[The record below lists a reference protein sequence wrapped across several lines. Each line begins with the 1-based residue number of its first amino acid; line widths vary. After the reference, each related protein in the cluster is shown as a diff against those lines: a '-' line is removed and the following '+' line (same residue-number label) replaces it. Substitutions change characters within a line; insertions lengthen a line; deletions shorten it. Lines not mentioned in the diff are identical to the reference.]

1 MKKIKKTLSLLLL
14 LVLSLAQVGN
24 VKADGTKGT
33 ITINNAIVNETYS
46 IYRILD
52 LETYDAQKNHYIYRA
67 NSKWEAFINDANKGG
82 KYLEAKHENGN
93 TYYVWKENADKVK
106 FTEEAIAY
114 AKAKPIETE
123 ASKKATST
131 TVQFTEL
138 DLGYYLVSSSVGSL
152 LHLTTTNPNGAIN
165 EKNTIKPEVDKEVK
179 ENSTGVYGKENDAT
193 IGDTVEFKSTIT
205 TGAGFKD
212 YVLYDNMSTGLTL
225 NPDSIK
231 AYVIVNNNEVAI
243 DEQYYTVKTNVDGY
257 TFTVTFKNEFIAK
270 QPRNTKIVVK
280 YTATLNENATIEGNG
295 NTNETHLE
303 YDNGTTETK
312 TTTTYTY
319 KFNLKKTDADENEI
333 EGAEFKLYY
342 KDNKDN
348 KDKEILVVL
357 ENEADSIYRVAVAG
371 ETGVTIKV
379 GHATIKGLDAGTY
392 YLEEVVSPEGYN
404 KLTSKVKV
412 EVKGKNN
419 DNSFHINDISVVNY
433 TGSLLPETGGIGTML
448 FITFGLILI
457 LGFGLLLVTKLRAYK
472 ANI

>member
-1 MKKIKKTLSLLLL
+1 MKKIKKILSLLLL

-52 LETYDAQKNHYIYRA
+52 LETYDAQNNHYIYRA
-67 NSKWEAFINDANKGG
+67 NTKWQSFINDANKGG
-82 KYLEAKHENGN
+82 KYLEAKNENGN
-93 TYYVWKENADKVK
+93 TYYVWKENADQVK

-114 AKAKPIETE
+114 AKANSIEAE
-123 ASKKATST
+123 AFKKATST

-152 LHLTTTNPNGAIN
+152 LHLTTTNPNGEIN

-212 YVLYDNMSTGLTL
+212 YVLYDKMSTGLTL
-225 NPDSIK
+225 NSGSIK
-231 AYVIVNNNEVAI
+231 AYVIVENNEVAI
-243 DEQYYTVKTNVDGY
+243 DEQYYTVNENVAGY
-257 TFTVTFKNEFIAK
+257 TFTVKFDNEFIAK

-280 YTATLNENATIEGNG
+280 YTATLNENATIEGTG
-295 NTNETHLE
+295 NINETNLK
-303 YDNGTTETK
+303 YGNDTTETK

-319 KFNLKKTDADENEI
+319 KFNLKKTDADEKEI
-333 EGAEFKLYY
+333 EGAEFKLY
-342 KDNKDN
+342 KDN
-348 KDKEILVVL
+348 KEILVVL

-371 ETGVTIKV
+371 EAGVTIKV

-404 KLTSKVKV
+404 KLTSKQEV

>member
-1 MKKIKKTLSLLLL
+1 MKKIKKILSLLLL

-52 LETYDAQKNHYIYRA
+52 LETYDAQNNHYIYRA
-67 NSKWEAFINDANKGG
+67 NTKWEAFINDASKGG
-82 KYLEAKHENGN
+82 KYLEAKNENGN
-93 TYYVWKENADKVK
+93 TYYVWKENADQVK

-114 AKAKPIETE
+114 AKANSIEAE
-123 ASKKATST
+123 AFKTATST
-131 TVQFTEL
+131 TVKFTEL

-152 LHLTTTNPNGAIN
+152 LHLTTTNPNGEIN

-212 YVLYDNMSTGLTL
+212 YVLYDKMSTGLTL
-225 NPDSIK
+225 NPGSIK
-231 AYVIVNNNEVAI
+231 AYVIDNNDEVAI
-243 DEQYYTVKTNVDGY
+243 DEQYYTVNENVAGY
-257 TFTVTFKNEFIAK
+257 TFTVTFDNEFIAK

-280 YTATLNENATIEGNG
+280 YTATLNENATIEGTG
-295 NTNETHLE
+295 NINETNLK
-303 YDNGTTETK
+303 YGNDTTETK

-319 KFNLKKTDADENEI
+319 KFNLKKTDADEKEI
-333 EGAEFKLYY
+333 EGAEFKLY
-342 KDNKDN
+342 KDN
-348 KDKEILVVL
+348 KEILVVL
-357 ENEADSIYRVAVAG
+357 ENEADSIYRVAVGNEA
-371 ETGVTIKV
+371 GVTIKV
-379 GHATIKGLDAGTY
+379 GHATIKGLDVGTY

-404 KLTSKVKV
+404 KLTSKQKV

>member
-33 ITINNAIVNETYS
+33 ITIKNAIVNETYS

-52 LETYDAQKNHYIYRA
+52 LETYDAQNNHYIYRA
-67 NSKWEAFINDANKGG
+67 NSKWQAFINDANKGG
-82 KYLEAKHENGN
+82 KYLEAKNENGN
-93 TYYVWKENADKVK
+93 TYYVWKENADQVE
-106 FTEEAIAY
+106 FTKEAIAY

-131 TVQFTEL
+131 TVKFTEL

-152 LHLTTTNPNGAIN
+152 LHLTTTNPNGEIN

-212 YVLYDNMSTGLTL
+212 YVLYDKMSKGLTL
-225 NPDSIK
+225 NSGSIK
-231 AYVIVNNNEVAI
+231 AYVIDNNDEVAI
-243 DEQYYTVKTNVDGY
+243 DKDYYNVNINVEGY
-257 TFTVTFKNEFIAK
+257 TFTITFDNEFIAK

-280 YTATLNENATIEGNG
+280 YTATLNKNATIEGTG
-295 NTNETHLE
+295 NINETKLT

-319 KFNLKKTDADENEI
+319 KFNLKKTDANENEI
-333 EGAEFKLYY
+333 EGAEFKLY
-342 KDNKDN
+342 D

-379 GHATIKGLDAGTY
+379 GHATIKGLDVGTY

-404 KLTSKVKV
+404 KLTSKQKV

>member
-1 MKKIKKTLSLLLL
+1 MKKIKKILSLLLL

-52 LETYDAQKNHYIYRA
+52 LETYDAQNNHYIYRA
-67 NSKWEAFINDANKGG
+67 NSKWQAFINDANKGG
-82 KYLEAKHENGN
+82 KYLEAKNENGN

-152 LHLTTTNPNGAIN
+152 LHLTTTNPDGKIN

-243 DEQYYTVKTNVDGY
+243 NKDYYNVNTNVEGY

-319 KFNLKKTDADENEI
+319 KFNLKKTDADEKEI
-333 EGAEFKLYY
+333 EGAEFKLY
-342 KDNKDN
+342 KDN
-348 KDKEILVVL
+348 KEILVVL
-357 ENEADSIYRVAVAG
+357 ENEADSIYRVAVGNEA
-371 ETGVTIKV
+371 GVTIKV

-404 KLTSKVKV
+404 KLTSKQKV

>member
-52 LETYDAQKNHYIYRA
+52 LETYDAQNNHYIYRA
-67 NSKWEAFINDANKGG
+67 NTKWEAFINDANKGG
-82 KYLEAKHENGN
+82 KYLEAKNENGN
-93 TYYVWKENADKVK
+93 TYYVWKENADQVK

-152 LHLTTTNPNGAIN
+152 LHLTTTNPNGEIN
-165 EKNTIKPEVDKEVK
+165 EKNTIKPEVDKAVK

-212 YVLYDNMSTGLTL
+212 YVLYDKMSKGLTL
-225 NPDSIK
+225 NSGSIK
-231 AYVIVNNNEVAI
+231 AYVIDNNDEVAI
-243 DEQYYTVKTNVDGY
+243 DEQYYTVNTNVDGY
-257 TFTVTFKNEFIAK
+257 KFTVTFNNEFIAK

-333 EGAEFKLYY
+333 EGAEFKLY
-342 KDNKDN
+342 KDN
-348 KDKEILVVL
+348 KEILVVL
-357 ENEADSIYRVAVAG
+357 ENEANSIYRVAVAG

-404 KLTSKVKV
+404 KLTSKQEV

>member
-1 MKKIKKTLSLLLL
+1 MKKIKKILSLLLL

-52 LETYDAQKNHYIYRA
+52 LETYDAQNNHYIYRA
-67 NSKWEAFINDANKGG
+67 NSKWQAFINDASKGG
-82 KYLEAKHENGN
+82 KYLEAKNENGN
-93 TYYVWKENADKVK
+93 TYYVWKENADKVE
-106 FTEEAIAY
+106 FTKEAIAY
-114 AKAKPIETE
+114 AKANSIETE

-152 LHLTTTNPNGAIN
+152 LHLTTTNPNGEIN

-212 YVLYDNMSTGLTL
+212 YVLYDKMSTGLTL
-225 NPDSIK
+225 NPGSIK
-231 AYVIVNNNEVAI
+231 AYVIDNNDEVAI
-243 DEQYYTVKTNVDGY
+243 DEQYYTVNENVAGY
-257 TFTVTFKNEFIAK
+257 TFTVTFDNEFIAK

-280 YTATLNENATIEGNG
+280 YTATLNENATIEGTG
-295 NTNETHLE
+295 NINETKLT

-333 EGAEFKLYY
+333 EGAEFKLY
-342 KDNKDN
+342 D

-357 ENEADSIYRVAVAG
+357 ENEADSIYRVAVGNEA
-371 ETGVTIKV
+371 GVTIKV

-404 KLTSKVKV
+404 KLTSKQEV

>member
-52 LETYDAQKNHYIYRA
+52 LETYDAQNNHYIYRA
-67 NSKWEAFINDANKGG
+67 NSKWQAFINDASKGG
-82 KYLEAKHENGN
+82 KYLEAKNENGN
-93 TYYVWKENADKVK
+93 TYYVWKENADQVE
-106 FTEEAIAY
+106 FTKEAIAY
-114 AKAKPIETE
+114 ANANSTETE

-152 LHLTTTNPNGAIN
+152 LHLTTTNPNGEIN

-212 YVLYDNMSTGLTL
+212 YVLYDKMSKGLTL
-225 NPDSIK
+225 NSGSIK
-231 AYVIVNNNEVAI
+231 AYVIDNNDEVAI
-243 DEQYYTVKTNVDGY
+243 DKDYYNVNINVEGY
-257 TFTVTFKNEFIAK
+257 TFTITFDNEFIAK

-295 NTNETHLE
+295 NTNETNLK

-319 KFNLKKTDADENEI
+319 KFNLKKTDADEKEI
-333 EGAEFKLYY
+333 EGAEFKLY
-342 KDNKDN
+342 KDN
-348 KDKEILVVL
+348 KEILVVL
-357 ENEADSIYRVAVAG
+357 ENEADSIYRVAVGNEA
-371 ETGVTIKV
+371 GVTIKV

-404 KLTSKVKV
+404 KLTSKQKV

>member
-52 LETYDAQKNHYIYRA
+52 LETYDAQNNHYIYRA
-67 NSKWEAFINDANKGG
+67 NTKWQAFINDASKGG
-82 KYLEAKHENGN
+82 KYLEAKNENGN
-93 TYYVWKENADKVK
+93 TYYVWKENADQVK

-114 AKAKPIETE
+114 AKANSIEAE
-123 ASKKATST
+123 AFKTATST
-131 TVQFTEL
+131 TVKFTEL

-152 LHLTTTNPNGAIN
+152 LHLTTTNPNGEIN

-212 YVLYDNMSTGLTL
+212 YVLYDKMSTGLTL
-225 NPDSIK
+225 NPGSIK
-231 AYVIVNNNEVAI
+231 AYVIVNNDEVAI
-243 DEQYYTVKTNVDGY
+243 DKDYYNVNTNVEGY
-257 TFTVTFKNEFIAK
+257 TFTITFDNEFIAK

-280 YTATLNENATIEGNG
+280 YTATLNKNATIEGTG
-295 NTNETHLE
+295 NINETNLK

-312 TTTTYTY
+312 KTTTYTY

-333 EGAEFKLYY
+333 KGAEFKLYD
-342 KDNKDN
+342 KDN
-348 KDKEILVVL
+348 KEILVVL

-404 KLTSKVKV
+404 KLTSKQKV

>member
-1 MKKIKKTLSLLLL
+1 MKKIKKILSLLLL

-52 LETYDAQKNHYIYRA
+52 LETYDAQNNHYIYRA
-67 NSKWEAFINDANKGG
+67 NTKWEAFINDASKGG
-82 KYLEAKHENGN
+82 KYLEAKNENGN
-93 TYYVWKENADKVK
+93 TYYVWKENADQVK

-114 AKAKPIETE
+114 AKANSIEAE
-123 ASKKATST
+123 AFKTATST
-131 TVQFTEL
+131 TVKFTEL

-152 LHLTTTNPNGAIN
+152 LHLTTTNPNGEIN

-212 YVLYDNMSTGLTL
+212 YVLYDKMSTGLTL
-225 NPDSIK
+225 NPGSIK
-231 AYVIVNNNEVAI
+231 AYVIDNNDEVAI
-243 DEQYYTVKTNVDGY
+243 DEQYYTVNENVAGY
-257 TFTVTFKNEFIAK
+257 TFTVTFDNEFIAK

-280 YTATLNENATIEGNG
+280 YTATLNENATIEGTG
-295 NTNETHLE
+295 NTNETNLK
-303 YDNGTTETK
+303 YGNDTTETK
-312 TTTTYTY
+312 KTTTYTY

-333 EGAEFKLYY
+333 KGAEFKLY
-342 KDNKDN
+342 KDN
-348 KDKEILVVL
+348 KEILVVL

-404 KLTSKVKV
+404 KLTSKQKV

>member
-52 LETYDAQKNHYIYRA
+52 LETYDAQNNHYIYRA
-67 NSKWEAFINDANKGG
+67 NTKWQAFINDASKGG
-82 KYLEAKHENGN
+82 KYLEAKNENGN
-93 TYYVWKENADKVK
+93 TYYVWKENADQVK

-114 AKAKPIETE
+114 AKANSIEAE
-123 ASKKATST
+123 AFKTATST
-131 TVQFTEL
+131 TVKFTEL

-152 LHLTTTNPNGAIN
+152 LHLTTTNPDGKIN

-212 YVLYDNMSTGLTL
+212 YVLYDKMSKGLTL
-225 NPDSIK
+225 NSGSIK
-231 AYVIVNNNEVAI
+231 AYVIDNNDEVAI
-243 DEQYYTVKTNVDGY
+243 DKDYYNVNTNVEGY
-257 TFTVTFKNEFIAK
+257 KFTITFDNEFIAK

-280 YTATLNENATIEGNG
+280 YTATLNENATIEGTG

-319 KFNLKKTDADENEI
+319 KFNLKKTDADAKEI
-333 EGAEFKLYY
+333 EGAEFKLY
-342 KDNKDN
+342 D

-357 ENEADSIYRVAVAG
+357 ENEANSIYRVAVAG

-404 KLTSKVKV
+404 KLTSKQKV

>member
-52 LETYDAQKNHYIYRA
+52 LETYDAQNNHYIYRA
-67 NSKWEAFINDANKGG
+67 NTKWQAFINDASKGG
-82 KYLEAKHENGN
+82 KYLEAKNENGN
-93 TYYVWKENADKVK
+93 TYYVWKENADQVK

-114 AKAKPIETE
+114 AKANSIEAE
-123 ASKKATST
+123 AFKTATST
-131 TVQFTEL
+131 TVKFTEL

-152 LHLTTTNPNGAIN
+152 LHLTTTNPNGEIN

-212 YVLYDNMSTGLTL
+212 YVLYDKMSTGLTL
-225 NPDSIK
+225 NPGSIK
-231 AYVIVNNNEVAI
+231 AYVIDNNDEVAI
-243 DEQYYTVKTNVDGY
+243 DEQYYTVNTNVDGY
-257 TFTVTFKNEFIAK
+257 TFTVTFDNEFIAK

-280 YTATLNENATIEGNG
+280 YTATLNKNATIEGTG
-295 NTNETHLE
+295 NINETNLK
-303 YDNGTTETK
+303 YGNDTTETK

-333 EGAEFKLYY
+333 AGAEFKLYD
-342 KDNKDN
+342 KDNH
-348 KDKEILVVL
+348 EILVVL
-357 ENEADSIYRVAVAG
+357 ENEADSIYRVAVEG

>member
-52 LETYDAQKNHYIYRA
+52 LETYDAQNNHYIYRA
-67 NSKWEAFINDANKGG
+67 NTKWQAFINDASKGG
-82 KYLEAKHENGN
+82 KYLEAKNENGN
-93 TYYVWKENADKVK
+93 TYYVWKENADQVK

-114 AKAKPIETE
+114 AKANSIEAE
-123 ASKKATST
+123 AFKKATST
-131 TVQFTEL
+131 TVKFTEL

-152 LHLTTTNPNGAIN
+152 LHLTTTNPNGEIN
-165 EKNTIKPEVDKEVK
+165 EKNTIKPDVDKEVK

-212 YVLYDNMSTGLTL
+212 YVLYDKMSTGLTL
-225 NPDSIK
+225 NANSIK
-231 AYVIVNNNEVAI
+231 AYVIVNSDEVAI
-243 DEQYYTVKTNVDGY
+243 DEQYYTVNTDVEGY
-257 TFTVTFKNEFIAK
+257 TFTITFNNEFIAK
-270 QPRNTKIVVK
+270 QPINTKIVVK
-280 YTATLNENATIEGNG
+280 YTATLNKNATIEGTG
-295 NTNETHLE
+295 NINETNLK
-303 YDNGTTETK
+303 YGNDTTETK

-319 KFNLKKTDADENEI
+319 KFNLKKTDADKNEI
-333 EGAEFKLYY
+333 EGAEFKLYA
-342 KDNKDN
+342 KDNN
-348 KDKEILVVL
+348 KEILVVL
-357 ENEADSIYRVAVAG
+357 ENEADSIYRVAVEG

>member
-52 LETYDAQKNHYIYRA
+52 LETYDAQNNHYIYRA
-67 NSKWEAFINDANKGG
+67 NPKWQAFINDASKGG
-82 KYLEAKHENGN
+82 KYLEAKNENGS
-93 TYYVWKENADKVK
+93 TYYVWKENADQVK

-114 AKAKPIETE
+114 ANANSTETE

-152 LHLTTTNPNGAIN
+152 LHLTTTNPNGEIN

-212 YVLYDNMSTGLTL
+212 YVLYDKMSTGLTL
-225 NPDSIK
+225 NPGSIK
-231 AYVIVNNNEVAI
+231 AYVIDNNDEVAI
-243 DEQYYTVKTNVDGY
+243 DEQYYTVNTNVDGY
-257 TFTVTFKNEFIAK
+257 TFTVTFDNEFIAK

-280 YTATLNENATIEGNG
+280 YTATLNENATIEGAG
-295 NTNETHLE
+295 NINETNLK
-303 YDNGTTETK
+303 YGNDTTETK

-319 KFNLKKTDADENEI
+319 KFNLKKTDADEKEI
-333 EGAEFKLYY
+333 EGAEFKLY
-342 KDNKDN
+342 KDN
-348 KDKEILVVL
+348 KEILVVL
-357 ENEADSIYRVAVAG
+357 ENEADSIYRVAVGNEA
-371 ETGVTIKV
+371 GVTIKV
-379 GHATIKGLDAGTY
+379 GHATIKGLDVGTY

-404 KLTSKVKV
+404 KLTSKQKV

>member
-52 LETYDAQKNHYIYRA
+52 LETYDAQNNHYIYRA
-67 NSKWEAFINDANKGG
+67 NTKWQAFINDASKGG
-82 KYLEAKHENGN
+82 KYLEAKNENGN
-93 TYYVWKENADKVK
+93 TYYVWKENADQVK

-114 AKAKPIETE
+114 AKANSIEAE
-123 ASKKATST
+123 AFKTATST
-131 TVQFTEL
+131 TVKFTEL

-152 LHLTTTNPNGAIN
+152 LHLTTTNPNGEIN

-212 YVLYDNMSTGLTL
+212 YVLYDKMSTGLTL
-225 NPDSIK
+225 NANSIK
-231 AYVIVNNNEVAI
+231 AYVIVNSDEVAI
-243 DEQYYTVKTNVDGY
+243 DEQYYTVNKDVEGY
-257 TFTVTFKNEFIAK
+257 TFTITFNNEFIAK
-270 QPRNTKIVVK
+270 QPINTKIVVK
-280 YTATLNENATIEGNG
+280 YTATLNENATIEGTG
-295 NTNETHLE
+295 NINETNLK
-303 YDNGTTETK
+303 YGNDTTETK

-333 EGAEFKLYY
+333 EGAEFKLYD
-342 KDNKDN
+342 KDNN
-348 KDKEILVVL
+348 KEILVVL

>member
-33 ITINNAIVNETYS
+33 ITIKNAIVNETYS

-52 LETYDAQKNHYIYRA
+52 LETYDAQNNHYIYRA
-67 NSKWEAFINDANKGG
+67 NTKWEAFINDASKGG
-82 KYLEAKHENGN
+82 KYLEAKNENGN
-93 TYYVWKENADKVK
+93 TYYVWKENADQVK

-152 LHLTTTNPNGAIN
+152 LHLTTTNPNGEIN

-212 YVLYDNMSTGLTL
+212 YVLYDKMSTGLTL
-225 NPDSIK
+225 NPGSIK
-231 AYVIVNNNEVAI
+231 AYVIDNNDEVAI
-243 DEQYYTVKTNVDGY
+243 DEQYYTVNENVAGY
-257 TFTVTFKNEFIAK
+257 TFTVTFDNEFIAK

-280 YTATLNENATIEGNG
+280 YTATLNENATIEGTG
-295 NTNETHLE
+295 NINETNLK
-303 YDNGTTETK
+303 YGNDTTETK

-319 KFNLKKTDADENEI
+319 KFNLKKTDADEKEI
-333 EGAEFKLYY
+333 EGAEFKLY
-342 KDNKDN
+342 KDN
-348 KDKEILVVL
+348 KEILVVL
-357 ENEADSIYRVAVAG
+357 ENEADSIYRVAVGNEA
-371 ETGVTIKV
+371 GVTIKV
-379 GHATIKGLDAGTY
+379 GHATIKGLDVGTY

-404 KLTSKVKV
+404 KLTSKQKV

>member
-33 ITINNAIVNETYS
+33 ITINKAIVNETYS

-52 LETYDAQKNHYIYRA
+52 LETYDAQNNHYIYRA
-67 NSKWEAFINDANKGG
+67 NSKWQAFINDASKGG
-82 KYLEAKHENGN
+82 KYLEAKNENGN
-93 TYYVWKENADKVK
+93 TYYVWKENADQVE
-106 FTEEAIAY
+106 FTKEAIAY
-114 AKAKPIETE
+114 AKANSIETE
-123 ASKKATST
+123 AFKTATST
-131 TVQFTEL
+131 TVKFTEL

-152 LHLTTTNPNGAIN
+152 LHLTTTNPNGEIN

-212 YVLYDNMSTGLTL
+212 YVLYDKMSTGLTL
-225 NPDSIK
+225 NTGSIK

-243 DEQYYTVKTNVDGY
+243 DEQYYTVNTNVEGY
-257 TFTVTFKNEFIAK
+257 TFTVTFDNEFIAK

-280 YTATLNENATIEGNG
+280 YTATLNENATIEGTG
-295 NTNETHLE
+295 NINETKLT

-333 EGAEFKLYY
+333 EGAEFKLY
-342 KDNKDN
+342 D

-357 ENEADSIYRVAVAG
+357 ENEADSIYRVAVGNEA
-371 ETGVTIKV
+371 GVTIKV

-404 KLTSKVKV
+404 KLTSKQEV

>member
-52 LETYDAQKNHYIYRA
+52 LETYDAQNNHYIYRA
-67 NSKWEAFINDANKGG
+67 NTKWQAFINDASKGG
-82 KYLEAKHENGN
+82 KYLEAKNENGN
-93 TYYVWKENADKVK
+93 TYYVWKENADQVE
-106 FTEEAIAY
+106 FTKEAIAY
-114 AKAKPIETE
+114 ANANSTETE

-152 LHLTTTNPNGAIN
+152 LHLTTTNPNGEIN

-212 YVLYDNMSTGLTL
+212 YVLYDKMSKGLTL
-225 NPDSIK
+225 NSGSIK
-231 AYVIVNNNEVAI
+231 AYVIDNNDEVAI
-243 DEQYYTVKTNVDGY
+243 DKDYYNVNINVEGY
-257 TFTVTFKNEFIAK
+257 TFTITFDNEFIAK

-280 YTATLNENATIEGNG
+280 YTATLNEKATIEGNG
-295 NTNETHLE
+295 NTNETHLK

-319 KFNLKKTDADENEI
+319 KFNLKKTDADEKEI
-333 EGAEFKLYY
+333 EGAEFKLY
-342 KDNKDN
+342 KDN
-348 KDKEILVVL
+348 KEILVVL
-357 ENEADSIYRVAVAG
+357 ENEADSIYRVAVGNEA
-371 ETGVTIKV
+371 GVTIKV

-404 KLTSKVKV
+404 KLTSKQEV

>member
-1 MKKIKKTLSLLLL
+1 MKKIKKILSLLLL

-52 LETYDAQKNHYIYRA
+52 LETYDAQNNHYIYRA
-67 NSKWEAFINDANKGG
+67 NTKWQAFINDASKGG
-82 KYLEAKHENGN
+82 KYLEAKNENGN
-93 TYYVWKENADKVK
+93 TYYVWKENADQVK

-114 AKAKPIETE
+114 AKANSIEAE
-123 ASKKATST
+123 AFKTATST
-131 TVQFTEL
+131 TVKFTEL

-152 LHLTTTNPNGAIN
+152 LHLTTTNPNGEIN

-212 YVLYDNMSTGLTL
+212 YVLYDKMSTGLTL
-225 NPDSIK
+225 NANSIK
-231 AYVIVNNNEVAI
+231 AYVIVNSDEVAI
-243 DEQYYTVKTNVDGY
+243 DEQYYTVNTNVEGY
-257 TFTVTFKNEFIAK
+257 TFTITFDNEFIAK
-270 QPRNTKIVVK
+270 QPINTKIVVK
-280 YTATLNENATIEGNG
+280 YTATLNENATIEGTG
-295 NTNETHLE
+295 NINETNLK
-303 YDNGTTETK
+303 YGNDTTETK

-333 EGAEFKLYY
+333 DGAEFKLYA
-342 KDNKDN
+342 KDNN
-348 KDKEILVVL
+348 KEILVVL
-357 ENEADSIYRVAVAG
+357 ENEADSIYRVAVEG

>member
-52 LETYDAQKNHYIYRA
+52 LETYDAQNNHYIYRA
-67 NSKWEAFINDANKGG
+67 NSKWQAFINDASKGG
-82 KYLEAKHENGN
+82 KYLEAKNENGN
-93 TYYVWKENADKVK
+93 TYYVWKENADQVE
-106 FTEEAIAY
+106 FTKEAIAY
-114 AKAKPIETE
+114 ANANSTETE

-152 LHLTTTNPNGAIN
+152 LHLTTTNPDGKIN

-212 YVLYDNMSTGLTL
+212 YVLYDKMSKGLTL
-225 NPDSIK
+225 NSGSIK
-231 AYVIVNNNEVAI
+231 AYVIDNNDEVAI
-243 DEQYYTVKTNVDGY
+243 DKDYYNVNTNVEGY
-257 TFTVTFKNEFIAK
+257 AFTITFDNEFIAK

-280 YTATLNENATIEGNG
+280 YTATLNENATIEGTG
-295 NTNETHLE
+295 NTNETNLK

-319 KFNLKKTDADENEI
+319 KFNLKKTDADEKEI
-333 EGAEFKLYY
+333 EGAEFKLY
-342 KDNKDN
+342 KDN
-348 KDKEILVVL
+348 KEILVVL
-357 ENEADSIYRVAVAG
+357 ENEADSIYRVAVGNEA
-371 ETGVTIKV
+371 GVTIKV

-404 KLTSKVKV
+404 KLTSKQEV

-419 DNSFHINDISVVNY
+419 DNSFHVNNISVVNY

>member
-52 LETYDAQKNHYIYRA
+52 LETYDTQNNHYIYRA

-82 KYLEAKHENGN
+82 KYLEAKNENGN
-93 TYYVWKENADKVK
+93 TYYVWKENADQVE
-106 FTEEAIAY
+106 FTKEAIAY
-114 AKAKPIETE
+114 AKANSIETE

-152 LHLTTTNPNGAIN
+152 LHLTTTNPNGEIN

-212 YVLYDNMSTGLTL
+212 YVLYDKMSTGLTL
-225 NPDSIK
+225 NSDSIK
-231 AYVIVNNNEVAI
+231 AYVIDNNDEVAI
-243 DEQYYTVKTNVDGY
+243 DEQYYTVNTNVDGY
-257 TFTVTFKNEFIAK
+257 TFTVTFDNEFIAK

-333 EGAEFKLYY
+333 EGAEFKLYD
-342 KDNKDN
+342 KDN
-348 KDKEILVVL
+348 KEILVVL
-357 ENEADSIYRVAVAG
+357 ENEANSIYRVAVAG

-404 KLTSKVKV
+404 KLTSKQKV

>member
-52 LETYDAQKNHYIYRA
+52 LETYDAQNNHYIYRA
-67 NSKWEAFINDANKGG
+67 NTKWEAFINDASKGG
-82 KYLEAKHENGN
+82 KYLEAKNENGN
-93 TYYVWKENADKVK
+93 TYYVWKENADQVK

-114 AKAKPIETE
+114 AKANSIEAE
-123 ASKKATST
+123 AFKTATST
-131 TVQFTEL
+131 TVKFTEL

-152 LHLTTTNPNGAIN
+152 LHLTTTNPNGEIN

-212 YVLYDNMSTGLTL
+212 YVLYDKMSTGLTL
-225 NPDSIK
+225 NPGSIK
-231 AYVIVNNNEVAI
+231 AYVIDNNDEVAI
-243 DEQYYTVKTNVDGY
+243 DEQYYTVNENVAGY
-257 TFTVTFKNEFIAK
+257 TFTVTFDNEFIAK

-280 YTATLNENATIEGNG
+280 YTATLNENATIEGTG
-295 NTNETHLE
+295 NTNETNLK
-303 YDNGTTETK
+303 YGNDTTETK
-312 TTTTYTY
+312 KTTTYTY

-333 EGAEFKLYY
+333 KGAEFKLY
-342 KDNKDN
+342 KDN
-348 KDKEILVVL
+348 KEILVVL
-357 ENEADSIYRVAVAG
+357 ENEADSIYRVAVAS

-404 KLTSKVKV
+404 KLTSKQKV

>member
-33 ITINNAIVNETYS
+33 ITIKNAIVNETYS

-52 LETYDAQKNHYIYRA
+52 LETYDAQNNHYIYRA
-67 NSKWEAFINDANKGG
+67 NTKWEAFINDASKGG
-82 KYLEAKHENGN
+82 KYLEAKNENGN
-93 TYYVWKENADKVK
+93 TYYVWKENADQVK

-152 LHLTTTNPNGAIN
+152 LHLTTTNPNGEIN

-212 YVLYDNMSTGLTL
+212 YVLYDKMSTGLTL
-225 NPDSIK
+225 NPGSIK
-231 AYVIVNNNEVAI
+231 AYVIDNNDEVAI
-243 DEQYYTVKTNVDGY
+243 DEQYYTVNENVAGY
-257 TFTVTFKNEFIAK
+257 TFTVTFDNEFIAK

-280 YTATLNENATIEGNG
+280 YTATLNENATIEGTG
-295 NTNETHLE
+295 NINETKLT

-333 EGAEFKLYY
+333 EGAEFKLY
-342 KDNKDN
+342 D

-357 ENEADSIYRVAVAG
+357 ENEADSIYRVAVGNEA
-371 ETGVTIKV
+371 GVTIKV

-404 KLTSKVKV
+404 KLTSKQEV

>member
-1 MKKIKKTLSLLLL
+1 MKKIKKILSLLLL

-52 LETYDAQKNHYIYRA
+52 LETYDAQNNHYIYRA
-67 NSKWEAFINDANKGG
+67 NTKWQAFINDASKGG
-82 KYLEAKHENGN
+82 KHLEAKHENGN
-93 TYYVWKENADKVK
+93 TYYVWKENADQVK

-114 AKAKPIETE
+114 AKANSIEAE
-123 ASKKATST
+123 AFKTATST
-131 TVQFTEL
+131 TVKFEKL

-152 LHLTTTNPNGAIN
+152 LHLTTTNPNGEIN
-165 EKNTIKPEVDKEVK
+165 EKNTIKPDVDKEVK

-212 YVLYDNMSTGLTL
+212 YVLYDKMSNGLTL
-225 NPDSIK
+225 NANSIK
-231 AYVIVNNNEVAI
+231 AYVIVNSAEVAI
-243 DEQYYTVKTNVDGY
+243 DEQYYTVNTNVEGY
-257 TFTVTFKNEFIAK
+257 TFTVTFTDEFIAK
-270 QPRNTKIVVK
+270 QPINTKIVVK
-280 YTATLNENATIEGNG
+280 YTATLNENATIEGTG
-295 NTNETHLE
+295 NINETNLKYGNE
-303 YDNGTTETK
+303 TTETK

-319 KFNLKKTDADENEI
+319 KFNLKKTDAAENEI
-333 EGAEFKLYY
+333 EGAEFKLY
-342 KDNKDN
+342 KDN
-348 KDKEILVVL
+348 KEILVVL
-357 ENEADSIYRVAVAG
+357 ENEADSIYRVAVEG

>member
-52 LETYDAQKNHYIYRA
+52 LETYDAQNNHYIYRA
-67 NSKWEAFINDANKGG
+67 NSKWQAFINDASKGG
-82 KYLEAKHENGN
+82 KYLEAKNENGN
-93 TYYVWKENADKVK
+93 TYYVWKENADQVE
-106 FTEEAIAY
+106 FTKEAIAY

-131 TVQFTEL
+131 TVQFTKL

-152 LHLTTTNPNGAIN
+152 LHLTTTNPNGEIN

-212 YVLYDNMSTGLTL
+212 YVLYDKMSKGLTL
-225 NPDSIK
+225 NSGSIK
-231 AYVIVNNNEVAI
+231 AYVIDNNDEVAI
-243 DEQYYTVKTNVDGY
+243 DKDYYNVNINVEGY
-257 TFTVTFKNEFIAK
+257 TFTITFDNEFIAK

-280 YTATLNENATIEGNG
+280 YTATLNENATIEGTG
-295 NTNETHLE
+295 NINETNLK
-303 YDNGTTETK
+303 YGNDTTETK

-319 KFNLKKTDADENEI
+319 KFNLKKTDADEKEI
-333 EGAEFKLYY
+333 EGAEFKLY
-342 KDNKDN
+342 KDN
-348 KDKEILVVL
+348 KEILVVL
-357 ENEADSIYRVAVAG
+357 ENEADSIYRVAVGNEA
-371 ETGVTIKV
+371 GVTIKV
-379 GHATIKGLDAGTY
+379 GHATIKGLDVGTY

-404 KLTSKVKV
+404 KLTSKQKV

>member
-52 LETYDAQKNHYIYRA
+52 LETYDAQNNHYIYRA
-67 NSKWEAFINDANKGG
+67 NSKWQAFINDASKGG
-82 KYLEAKHENGN
+82 KYLEAKNENGN
-93 TYYVWKENADKVK
+93 TYYVWKENADQVE
-106 FTEEAIAY
+106 FTKEAIAY
-114 AKAKPIETE
+114 AKANSIETE
-123 ASKKATST
+123 ASKEATST
-131 TVQFTEL
+131 TVKFTEL

-152 LHLTTTNPNGAIN
+152 LHLTTTNPDGKIN

-212 YVLYDNMSTGLTL
+212 YVLYDKMSTGLTL
-225 NPDSIK
+225 NPGSIK

-243 DEQYYTVKTNVDGY
+243 DEQYYTVNTDVEGY
-257 TFTVTFKNEFIAK
+257 TFTITFNNEFIAK
-270 QPRNTKIVVK
+270 QPINTKIVVK
-280 YTATLNENATIEGNG
+280 YTATLNKNATIEGTG
-295 NTNETHLE
+295 NINETNLK
-303 YDNGTTETK
+303 YGNDTTETK

-319 KFNLKKTDADENEI
+319 KFNLKKTDADEKEI
-333 EGAEFKLYY
+333 EGAEFKLYD
-342 KDNKDN
+342 KDNH
-348 KDKEILVVL
+348 EILVVL
-357 ENEADSIYRVAVAG
+357 ENEADSIYRVAVEG

-404 KLTSKVKV
+404 KLTSKQKV

>member
-52 LETYDAQKNHYIYRA
+52 LETYDAQNNHYIYRA
-67 NSKWEAFINDANKGG
+67 NSKWQAFINDASKGG
-82 KYLEAKHENGN
+82 KYLEAKNENGN
-93 TYYVWKENADKVK
+93 TYYVWKENADQVK

-114 AKAKPIETE
+114 AKANSIEAE
-123 ASKKATST
+123 AFKTATST
-131 TVQFTEL
+131 TVKFTEL

-152 LHLTTTNPNGAIN
+152 LHLTTTNPDGKIN
-165 EKNTIKPEVDKEVK
+165 EKNTIKPDVDKEVK

-231 AYVIVNNNEVAI
+231 AYVIVNNDEVAI
-243 DEQYYTVKTNVDGY
+243 DEQYYKVNTNVEGY
-257 TFTVTFKNEFIAK
+257 TFTVTFNNEFIAK

-280 YTATLNENATIEGNG
+280 YTATLNENATIEGTG
-295 NTNETHLE
+295 NINETNLK
-303 YDNGTTETK
+303 YGNDTTETK

-319 KFNLKKTDADENEI
+319 KFNLKKTDADEKEI
-333 EGAEFKLYY
+333 EGAEFKLY
-342 KDNKDN
+342 KDN
-348 KDKEILVVL
+348 KEILVVL
-357 ENEADSIYRVAVAG
+357 ENEADSIYRVAVGNEA
-371 ETGVTIKV
+371 GVTIKV
-379 GHATIKGLDAGTY
+379 GHATIKGLDVGTY

-404 KLTSKVKV
+404 KLTSKQKV

>member
-52 LETYDAQKNHYIYRA
+52 LETYDAQNNHYIYRA
-67 NSKWEAFINDANKGG
+67 NTKWQAFINDASKGG
-82 KYLEAKHENGN
+82 KYLEAKNENGN
-93 TYYVWKENADKVK
+93 TYYVWKENADQVK

-114 AKAKPIETE
+114 AKANSIEAE
-123 ASKKATST
+123 AFKTATST
-131 TVQFTEL
+131 TVKFTEL

-152 LHLTTTNPNGAIN
+152 LHLTTTNPNGEIN

-212 YVLYDNMSTGLTL
+212 YVLYDKMSTGLTL
-225 NPDSIK
+225 NPGSIK
-231 AYVIVNNNEVAI
+231 AYVIVNNDEVAI
-243 DEQYYTVKTNVDGY
+243 DKDYYNVNTNVEGY
-257 TFTVTFKNEFIAK
+257 TFTVTFDNEFIAK

-280 YTATLNENATIEGNG
+280 YTATLNENATIEGTG
-295 NTNETHLE
+295 NTNETNLK
-303 YDNGTTETK
+303 YGNDTTETK
-312 TTTTYTY
+312 KTTTYTY

-333 EGAEFKLYY
+333 KGAEFKLY
-342 KDNKDN
+342 KDN
-348 KDKEILVVL
+348 KEILVVL

-404 KLTSKVKV
+404 KLTSKQEV

>member
-1 MKKIKKTLSLLLL
+1 MKKIKKILSLLLL

-33 ITINNAIVNETYS
+33 ITINKAIVNETYS

-52 LETYDAQKNHYIYRA
+52 LETYDAQNNHYIYRA
-67 NSKWEAFINDANKGG
+67 NTKWEAFINDANKGG
-82 KYLEAKHENGN
+82 KYLEAKNENGN
-93 TYYVWKENADKVK
+93 TYYVWKENADQVK

-152 LHLTTTNPNGAIN
+152 LHLTTTNPNGEIN

-212 YVLYDNMSTGLTL
+212 YVLYDKMSTGLTL
-225 NPDSIK
+225 NTGSIK

-243 DEQYYTVKTNVDGY
+243 DEQYYTVNTNLEGY
-257 TFTVTFKNEFIAK
+257 TFTVTFDNEFIAK

-312 TTTTYTY
+312 KTTTYTY

-333 EGAEFKLYY
+333 KGAEFKLY
-342 KDNKDN
+342 KDN
-348 KDKEILVVL
+348 KEILVVL

>member
-52 LETYDAQKNHYIYRA
+52 LETYDAQNNHYIYRA
-67 NSKWEAFINDANKGG
+67 NSKWQAFINDASKGG
-82 KYLEAKHENGN
+82 KYLEAKNENGN
-93 TYYVWKENADKVK
+93 TYYVWKENADQVE
-106 FTEEAIAY
+106 FTKEAIAY
-114 AKAKPIETE
+114 ANANSTETE

-152 LHLTTTNPNGAIN
+152 LHLTTTNPNGEIN

-212 YVLYDNMSTGLTL
+212 YVLYDKMSKGLTL
-225 NPDSIK
+225 NSGSIK
-231 AYVIVNNNEVAI
+231 AYVIDNNDEVAI
-243 DEQYYTVKTNVDGY
+243 DKDYYNVNINVEGY
-257 TFTVTFKNEFIAK
+257 TFTITFDNEFIAK

-295 NTNETHLE
+295 NTNETNLK

-319 KFNLKKTDADENEI
+319 KFNLKKTDADEKEI
-333 EGAEFKLYY
+333 EGAEFKLY
-342 KDNKDN
+342 KDN
-348 KDKEILVVL
+348 KEILVVL
-357 ENEADSIYRVAVAG
+357 ENEADSIYRVAVGNEA
-371 ETGVTIKV
+371 GVTIKV
-379 GHATIKGLDAGTY
+379 GHATIKGLDVGTY

-404 KLTSKVKV
+404 KLTSKQKV

>member
-52 LETYDAQKNHYIYRA
+52 LETYDAQNNHYIYRA
-67 NSKWEAFINDANKGG
+67 NTKWQAFINDASKGG
-82 KYLEAKHENGN
+82 KYLEAKNENGN
-93 TYYVWKENADKVK
+93 TYYVWKENADQVK

-114 AKAKPIETE
+114 AKANSIEAE
-123 ASKKATST
+123 AFKTATST
-131 TVQFTEL
+131 TVNFTEL

-152 LHLTTTNPNGAIN
+152 LHLTTTNPNGEIN

-212 YVLYDNMSTGLTL
+212 YVLYDKMSTGLTL
-225 NPDSIK
+225 NPGSIK
-231 AYVIVNNNEVAI
+231 AYVIVNNDEVAI
-243 DEQYYTVKTNVDGY
+243 DKDYYNVNTNVEGY
-257 TFTVTFKNEFIAK
+257 TFTITFDNEFIAK

-280 YTATLNENATIEGNG
+280 YTATLNKNATIEGTG
-295 NTNETHLE
+295 NINETNLK

-312 TTTTYTY
+312 KTTTYTY

-333 EGAEFKLYY
+333 KGAEFKLYD
-342 KDNKDN
+342 KDN
-348 KDKEILVVL
+348 KEILVVL

-404 KLTSKVKV
+404 KLTSKQKV

>member
-52 LETYDAQKNHYIYRA
+52 LETYDAQNNHYIYRA
-67 NSKWEAFINDANKGG
+67 NTKWQSFINDANKGG

-93 TYYVWKENADKVK
+93 TYYVWKENADQVK

-114 AKAKPIETE
+114 AKANSIEAE
-123 ASKKATST
+123 AFKTATST
-131 TVQFTEL
+131 TVKFTEL

-152 LHLTTTNPNGAIN
+152 LHLTTTNPNGEIN
-165 EKNTIKPEVDKEVK
+165 EKNTIKPDVDKEVK

-212 YVLYDNMSTGLTL
+212 YVLYDKMSTGLTL
-225 NPDSIK
+225 NANSIK
-231 AYVIVNNNEVAI
+231 AYVIVNSDEVAI
-243 DEQYYTVKTNVDGY
+243 DEQYYTVNTDVEGY
-257 TFTVTFKNEFIAK
+257 TFTITFNNEFIAK
-270 QPRNTKIVVK
+270 QPINTKIVVK
-280 YTATLNENATIEGNG
+280 YTATLNENATIEGTG
-295 NTNETHLE
+295 NTNETNLK
-303 YDNGTTETK
+303 YGNDTTETK
-312 TTTTYTY
+312 KTTTYTY

-333 EGAEFKLYY
+333 KGAEFKLY
-342 KDNKDN
+342 KDN
-348 KDKEILVVL
+348 KEILVVL
-357 ENEADSIYRVAVAG
+357 ENEADSIYRVAVEG
-371 ETGVTIKV
+371 EKGVTIKV

>member
-1 MKKIKKTLSLLLL
+1 MKKIKKILSLLLL

-33 ITINNAIVNETYS
+33 ITIKNAIVNETYS

-52 LETYDAQKNHYIYRA
+52 LETYDAQNNHYIYRA
-67 NSKWEAFINDANKGG
+67 NTKWQAFINDASKGG
-82 KYLEAKHENGN
+82 KYLEAKNENGN
-93 TYYVWKENADKVK
+93 TYYVWKENADQVK

-114 AKAKPIETE
+114 AKANSIEAE
-123 ASKKATST
+123 AFKTATST
-131 TVQFTEL
+131 TVKFTEL

-152 LHLTTTNPNGAIN
+152 LHLTTTNPNGEIN

-205 TGAGFKD
+205 TGAGFID
-212 YVLYDNMSTGLTL
+212 VVLYDKMSTGLTL
-225 NPDSIK
+225 NPGSIK
-231 AYVIVNNNEVAI
+231 AYVIDNNDEVAI
-243 DEQYYTVKTNVDGY
+243 DEQYYTVNRKVEGY
-257 TFTVTFKNEFIAK
+257 TFTVTFDNEFIAK
-270 QPRNTKIVVK
+270 QPINTKIVVK
-280 YTATLNENATIEGNG
+280 YTATLNENATIEGTG
-295 NTNETHLE
+295 NINETKLT

-319 KFNLKKTDADENEI
+319 KFNLKKTDADEKEI
-333 EGAEFKLYY
+333 EGAEFKLY
-342 KDNKDN
+342 KDN
-348 KDKEILVVL
+348 KEILVVL
-357 ENEADSIYRVAVAG
+357 ENEANSIYRVAVAG

-404 KLTSKVKV
+404 KLTSKQEV

>member
-52 LETYDAQKNHYIYRA
+52 LETYDAQNNHYIYRA
-67 NSKWEAFINDANKGG
+67 NTKWQSFINDANKGG
-82 KYLEAKHENGN
+82 KYLEAKNENGN
-93 TYYVWKENADKVK
+93 TYYVWKENADQVK

-123 ASKKATST
+123 AFKTATST
-131 TVQFTEL
+131 TVKFTEL

-152 LHLTTTNPNGAIN
+152 LHLTTTNPNGEIN
-165 EKNTIKPEVDKEVK
+165 EKNTIKPEVDKKVK

-212 YVLYDNMSTGLTL
+212 YVLYDKMSTGLTL
-225 NPDSIK
+225 NANSIK
-231 AYVIVNNNEVAI
+231 AYVIVNSAEVAI
-243 DEQYYTVKTNVDGY
+243 DEQYYTVNKDVEGY
-257 TFTVTFKNEFIAK
+257 TFTVTFDNAFIAK
-270 QPRNTKIVVK
+270 QPINTKIVVK
-280 YTATLNENATIEGNG
+280 YTATLNENATIEGTG
-295 NTNETHLE
+295 NINETNLK
-303 YDNGTTETK
+303 YGNDTTETK

-319 KFNLKKTDADENEI
+319 KFNLKKTDADKNEI
-333 EGAEFKLYY
+333 EGAEFKLYA
-342 KDNKDN
+342 KDNN
-348 KDKEILVVL
+348 KEILVVL

-404 KLTSKVKV
+404 KLTSKQKV

>member
-52 LETYDAQKNHYIYRA
+52 LETYDAQNNHYIYRA
-67 NSKWEAFINDANKGG
+67 NSKWQAFINDASKGG
-82 KYLEAKHENGN
+82 KYLEAKNENGN
-93 TYYVWKENADKVK
+93 TYYVWKENADQVE
-106 FTEEAIAY
+106 FTKEAIAY

-152 LHLTTTNPNGAIN
+152 LHLTTTNPNGEIN

-212 YVLYDNMSTGLTL
+212 YVLYDKMSKGLTL
-225 NPDSIK
+225 NSGSIK
-231 AYVIVNNNEVAI
+231 AYVIDNNDEVAI
-243 DEQYYTVKTNVDGY
+243 DKDYYNVNINVEGY
-257 TFTVTFKNEFIAK
+257 TFTITFDNEFIAK

-280 YTATLNENATIEGNG
+280 YTATLNENATIEGTG
-295 NTNETHLE
+295 NINETNLK
-303 YDNGTTETK
+303 YGNDTTETK

-319 KFNLKKTDADENEI
+319 KFNLKKTDADEKEI
-333 EGAEFKLYY
+333 EGAEFKLY
-342 KDNKDN
+342 KDN
-348 KDKEILVVL
+348 KEILVVL
-357 ENEADSIYRVAVAG
+357 ENEANSIYRVAVGNEA
-371 ETGVTIKV
+371 GVTIKV

-404 KLTSKVKV
+404 KLTSKQKV

>member
-52 LETYDAQKNHYIYRA
+52 LETYDAQNNHYIYRA
-67 NSKWEAFINDANKGG
+67 NSKWQAFINDASKGG
-82 KYLEAKHENGN
+82 KYLEAKNENGN
-93 TYYVWKENADKVK
+93 TYYVWKENADQVE
-106 FTEEAIAY
+106 FTKEAIAY
-114 AKAKPIETE
+114 ANANSTETE

-152 LHLTTTNPNGAIN
+152 LHLTTTNPNGEIN

-212 YVLYDNMSTGLTL
+212 YVLYDKMSKGLTL
-225 NPDSIK
+225 NSGSIK
-231 AYVIVNNNEVAI
+231 AYVIDNNDEVAI
-243 DEQYYTVKTNVDGY
+243 DKDYYNVNINVEGY
-257 TFTVTFKNEFIAK
+257 TFTITFDNEFIAK

-295 NTNETHLE
+295 NTNETKLT
-303 YDNGTTETK
+303 YGNDTTETK
-312 TTTTYTY
+312 KTTTYTY
-319 KFNLKKTDADENEI
+319 KFNLKKTDADEKEI
-333 EGAEFKLYY
+333 EGAEFKLY
-342 KDNKDN
+342 KDN
-348 KDKEILVVL
+348 KEILVVL
-357 ENEADSIYRVAVAG
+357 ENEADSIYRVAVGNEA
-371 ETGVTIKV
+371 GVTIKV

-404 KLTSKVKV
+404 KLTSKQKV

-419 DNSFHINDISVVNY
+419 DNSFHINNISVVNY

>member
-52 LETYDAQKNHYIYRA
+52 LETYDAQNNHYIYRA
-67 NSKWEAFINDANKGG
+67 NTKWQAFINDASKGG
-82 KYLEAKHENGN
+82 KYLEAKNENGN
-93 TYYVWKENADKVK
+93 TYYVWKENADQVK

-114 AKAKPIETE
+114 AKANSIEAE
-123 ASKKATST
+123 AFKTATST
-131 TVQFTEL
+131 TVKFTEL

-152 LHLTTTNPNGAIN
+152 LHLTTTNPNGEIN

-212 YVLYDNMSTGLTL
+212 YVLYDKMSTGLTL
-225 NPDSIK
+225 NPGSIK
-231 AYVIVNNNEVAI
+231 AYVIDNNDEVAI
-243 DEQYYTVKTNVDGY
+243 DEQYYTVNTNVDGY
-257 TFTVTFKNEFIAK
+257 TFTVTFDNEFIAK

-280 YTATLNENATIEGNG
+280 YTATLNENATIEGAG
-295 NTNETHLE
+295 NINETNLK
-303 YDNGTTETK
+303 YGNDTTETK

-333 EGAEFKLYY
+333 EGAEFKLY
-342 KDNKDN
+342 D

-357 ENEADSIYRVAVAG
+357 ENEADSIYRVAVGG
-371 ETGVTIKV
+371 EAGVTIKV

-404 KLTSKVKV
+404 KLTSKQEV

>member
-52 LETYDAQKNHYIYRA
+52 LETYDAQNNHYIYRA
-67 NSKWEAFINDANKGG
+67 NTKWQSFINDANKGG

-93 TYYVWKENADKVK
+93 TYYVWKENADQVK

-114 AKAKPIETE
+114 AKANPIDAE
-123 ASKKATST
+123 AFKKATST
-131 TVQFTEL
+131 TVKFTEL

-152 LHLTTTNPNGAIN
+152 LHLTTTNPNGEIN
-165 EKNTIKPEVDKEVK
+165 EKNTIKPDVDKEVK

-212 YVLYDNMSTGLTL
+212 YILYDKMSNGLTL
-225 NPDSIK
+225 NANSIK
-231 AYVIVNNNEVAI
+231 AYVIVNSDEVAI
-243 DEQYYTVKTNVDGY
+243 DEQYYTVNTNVEGY
-257 TFTVTFKNEFIAK
+257 TFTITFNNEFIAK
-270 QPRNTKIVVK
+270 QPINTKIVVK
-280 YTATLNENATIEGNG
+280 YTATLNENATIEGTG
-295 NTNETHLE
+295 NINETNLK
-303 YDNGTTETK
+303 YGNDTTETK

-319 KFNLKKTDADENEI
+319 KFNLKKTDADEKEI
-333 EGAEFKLYY
+333 KGAEFKLY
-342 KDNKDN
+342 KDN
-348 KDKEILVVL
+348 KEILVVL
-357 ENEADSIYRVAVAG
+357 ENEADSIYRVAVEG

>member
-52 LETYDAQKNHYIYRA
+52 LETYDAQNNHYIYRA
-67 NSKWEAFINDANKGG
+67 NTKWQAFINDASKGG
-82 KYLEAKHENGN
+82 KYLEAKNENGN
-93 TYYVWKENADKVK
+93 TYYVWKENADQVE
-106 FTEEAIAY
+106 FTKEAIAY
-114 AKAKPIETE
+114 AKANSIETE
-123 ASKKATST
+123 AFKTATST
-131 TVQFTEL
+131 TVKFTEL

-152 LHLTTTNPNGAIN
+152 LHLTTTNPNGEIN

-212 YVLYDNMSTGLTL
+212 YVLYDKMSTGLTL
-225 NPDSIK
+225 NANSIK
-231 AYVIVNNNEVAI
+231 AYVIVNSDEVAI
-243 DEQYYTVKTNVDGY
+243 DEQYYTVNTDVEGY
-257 TFTVTFKNEFIAK
+257 AFTITFDNEFIAK

-280 YTATLNENATIEGNG
+280 YTATLNENATIEGTG
-295 NTNETHLE
+295 NINETKLT

-319 KFNLKKTDADENEI
+319 KFNLKKTDADEKEI
-333 EGAEFKLYY
+333 EGAEFKLY
-342 KDNKDN
+342 KDN
-348 KDKEILVVL
+348 KEILVVL

>member
-1 MKKIKKTLSLLLL
+1 MKKIKKILSLLLL

-33 ITINNAIVNETYS
+33 ITINKAIVNETYS

-52 LETYDAQKNHYIYRA
+52 LETYDAQNNHYIYRA
-67 NSKWEAFINDANKGG
+67 NSKWEAFINDASKGG
-82 KYLEAKHENGN
+82 KYLEAKNENGN

-114 AKAKPIETE
+114 AKANSIEAE
-123 ASKKATST
+123 AFKKATST

-225 NPDSIK
+225 NTGSIK
-231 AYVIVNNNEVAI
+231 AYVIDNNDEVAI
-243 DEQYYTVKTNVDGY
+243 DEQYYTVNENVAGY

-280 YTATLNENATIEGNG
+280 YTATLNEKATIEGNG
-295 NTNETHLE
+295 NTNETHLK
-303 YDNGTTETK
+303 YGNDTTETK

-333 EGAEFKLYY
+333 KGAEFKLY
-342 KDNKDN
+342 KDN
-348 KDKEILVVL
+348 KEILVVL
-357 ENEADSIYRVAVAG
+357 ENESDSIYRVAVAG
-371 ETGVTIKV
+371 EAGVTIKV

-404 KLTSKVKV
+404 KLTSKQEV

>member
-1 MKKIKKTLSLLLL
+1 MKKIKKILSLLLL

-52 LETYDAQKNHYIYRA
+52 LETYDAQNNHYIYRA
-67 NSKWEAFINDANKGG
+67 NTKWEAFINDASKGG
-82 KYLEAKHENGN
+82 KYLEAKNENGN
-93 TYYVWKENADKVK
+93 TYYVWKENADQVK

-114 AKAKPIETE
+114 AKANSIEAE
-123 ASKKATST
+123 AFKTATST
-131 TVQFTEL
+131 TVKFTEL

-152 LHLTTTNPNGAIN
+152 LHLTTTNPNGEIN

-212 YVLYDNMSTGLTL
+212 YVLYDKMSTGLTL
-225 NPDSIK
+225 NPGSIK
-231 AYVIVNNNEVAI
+231 AYVIDNNDEVAI
-243 DEQYYTVKTNVDGY
+243 DEQYYTVNENVAGY
-257 TFTVTFKNEFIAK
+257 TFTVTFDNEFIAK

-280 YTATLNENATIEGNG
+280 YTATLNENATIEGTG
-295 NTNETHLE
+295 NTNETNLK
-303 YDNGTTETK
+303 YGNDTTETK
-312 TTTTYTY
+312 KTTTYTY

-333 EGAEFKLYY
+333 KGAEFKLY
-342 KDNKDN
+342 KDN
-348 KDKEILVVL
+348 KEILVVL

-404 KLTSKVKV
+404 KLTSKQEV